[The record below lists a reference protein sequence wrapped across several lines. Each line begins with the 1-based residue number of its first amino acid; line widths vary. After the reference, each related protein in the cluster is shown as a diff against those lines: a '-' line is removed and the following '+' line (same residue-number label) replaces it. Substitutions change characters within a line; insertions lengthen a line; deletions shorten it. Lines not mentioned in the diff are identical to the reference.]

1 MLVRKYQ
8 PRQTT
13 GYNSKITILTQLARY
28 IRQKREMMRRMAVL
42 MLPGAGGKSDCRK
55 AVSKYF
61 NILFLHF
68 N

>member
-13 GYNSKITILTQLARY
+13 GYISKITILTQLARY

-42 MLPGAGGKSDCRK
+42 TLSGQVENRIAGKQYQ
-55 AVSKYF
+55 VF
-61 NILFLHF
+61 
-68 N
+68 